1 MKKSDYEVYENA
13 AAVASDTS
21 SSISEHLQNKH
32 LNYKKVKGEK
42 HPSIWEVQSPA
53 IMEYQSFRQNDRR
66 EREMKVL
73 EIGSLRATKEKIK
86 TVVTHDDQYDPK
98 IFEDIL
104 KK

>member
-1 MKKSDYEVYENA
+1 
-13 AAVASDTS
+13 
-21 SSISEHLQNKH
+21 
-32 LNYKKVKGEK
+32 
-42 HPSIWEVQSPA
+42 
-53 IMEYQSFRQNDRR
+53 MEYHSFRQNDRR